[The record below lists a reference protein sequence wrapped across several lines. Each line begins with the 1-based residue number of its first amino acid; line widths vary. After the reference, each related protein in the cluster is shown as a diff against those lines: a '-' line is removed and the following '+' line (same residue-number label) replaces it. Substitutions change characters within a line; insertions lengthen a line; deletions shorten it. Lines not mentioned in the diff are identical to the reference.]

1 MHIQYCRLYI
11 CWPYF
16 HFYSLKWYSSS
27 RLAEL
32 FSVKCPN
39 LQNTWN
45 AQMTLWRRNL
55 KIWKATASKRHS
67 QEATETRQFLWHNI
81 CKKILTIW
89 KTQYCMQ
96 QSLTILYKFLTSQWL
111 KTKVVSVYFTFAPSL
126 SALFCVLLKIYYGL
140 FHKV

>member
-1 MHIQYCRLYI
+1 MLTLLSLLFFKMIQLFKA
-11 CWPYF
+11 CWTFLSEVPKFTKY
-16 HFYSLKWYSSS
+16 LK
-27 RLAEL
+27 RT
-32 FSVKCPN
+32 N
-39 LQNTWN
+39 D
-45 AQMTLWRRNL
+45 TLEKKSENL
-55 KIWKATASKRHS
+55 KSHCLKKAFPRGDRNTC
-67 QEATETRQFLWHNI
+67 QFLWHNI